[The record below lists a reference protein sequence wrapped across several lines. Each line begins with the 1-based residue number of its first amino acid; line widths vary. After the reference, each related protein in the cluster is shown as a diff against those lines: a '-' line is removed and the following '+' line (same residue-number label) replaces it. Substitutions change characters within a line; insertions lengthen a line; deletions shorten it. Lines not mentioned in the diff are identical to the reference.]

1 MIKTSFIAFALFIA
15 ANSCVAQTSL
25 SVDVTNPY
33 NIEMSDAPVVISL
46 KNYPLTTS
54 SIVICNG
61 IEIPSQVDDL
71 DGDGNKDELCFMT
84 DIKAKG
90 KKTFKIMLD
99 NKSDQKQYKNLTFAE
114 LLLRN
119 PKIKDKNKHDLYLSQ
134 IAATDEMKDQYHL
147 LHHHGVAFENELIC
161 MRFYFD
167 ERQTLD
173 LYGKFHKGLELK
185 DTQFYTT
192 KEQKQNGYG
201 DDVLWVGDTFGLGAL
216 RGWNGN
222 ASTMISDVKS
232 RGQRVVCYGP
242 VRTIVELTDNGWRYK
257 EGQPRISLTERYTLY
272 ANHRDVDVE
281 AWTNRDSKNMEFST
295 GLINM
300 KNSLEYT
307 DHNGLRGL
315 WGTDWPA
322 GNDTI
327 NWKRETVGMGIY
339 IPQNYR
345 VKELPTDKD
354 NYGFVIR
361 MVDGKLNYRLTYSSA
376 DESFGYH
383 NSKSWFEYL
392 KEWKKNINL
401 RPIIKIKRG

>member
-134 IAATDEMKDQYHL
+134 IAVTDEMTDPSHL

-216 RGWNGN
+216 RGWNGSS
-222 ASTMISDVKS
+222 STMMSDVKS

-242 VRTIVELTDNGWRYK
+242 VRTIVELTDNGWGDK
-257 EGQPRISLTERYTLY
+257 AGPPRISLTERYTLY
-272 ANHRDVDVE
+272 ANHPEIDVE
-281 AWTNRDSKNMEFST
+281 AWTNRD
-295 GLINM
+295 
-300 KNSLEYT
+300 
-307 DHNGLRGL
+307 
-315 WGTDWPA
+315 
-322 GNDTI
+322 
-327 NWKRETVGMGIY
+327 
-339 IPQNYR
+339 
-345 VKELPTDKD
+345 
-354 NYGFVIR
+354 
-361 MVDGKLNYRLTYSSA
+361 
-376 DESFGYH
+376 
-383 NSKSWFEYL
+383 
-392 KEWKKNINL
+392 
-401 RPIIKIKRG
+401 

>member
-272 ANHRDVDVE
+272 ANHRDIDVE

-376 DESFGYH
+376 DESFGCH

>member
-272 ANHRDVDVE
+272 ANHRDIDVE

-392 KEWKKNINL
+392 KVWKKNINL